1 MSRAEPRVEPT
12 PPPPAG
18 ARARLE
24 ALARE
29 GREHQAAALAR
40 EAAEERRA
48 ALRERRQVER
58 LGRAN
63 VRNALLDSPPGPS
76 IPILR
81 ITLAAV
87 VAGTILLFAAGTAWQ
102 VLGWT
107 LLLGAIGGFFGG
119 RLLLGPRYVRGEAAW
134 LRALPFP
141 VRGYFRVL
149 GETPSEERFVRVR
162 IHFRHAAPERE
173 VLEGIAGRLVYPATA
188 TLDGGGLRW
197 TLRSAAIRTPVVE
210 DGEITNRQALG
221 WMRGVIDEV
230 LLPLHEAYPLRSA
243 RFDG

>member
-1 MSRAEPRVEPT
+1 VEPT
-12 PPPPAG
+12 PPPQAD

-29 GREHQAAALAR
+29 GRQQRAAALAR
-40 EAAEERRA
+40 EAAGERRA
-48 ALRERRQVER
+48 ALRERRRVER

-63 VRNALLDSPPGPS
+63 VRTALLDSPPGPPF
-76 IPILR
+76 PILR
-81 ITLAAV
+81 IAMAAV
-87 VAGTILLFAAGTAWQ
+87 VVGTFLLFAPGAAWQ
-102 VLGWT
+102 VLGWA
-107 LLLGAIGGFFGG
+107 LLLGAIAGFFGG

-162 IHFRHAAPERE
+162 ILFRHAAPERQ
-173 VLEGIAGRLVYPATA
+173 VLEGLAGRLVYPATA
-188 TLDGGGLRW
+188 TLDGGTGLRF
-197 TLRSAAIRTPVVE
+197 TIRSAAIRTPAVD
-210 DGEITNRQALG
+210 DGEITNRQVLG
-221 WMRGVIDEV
+221 WMRGMIREV
-230 LLPLHEAYPLRSA
+230 LLPLHEAYPMRSV